1 MARFRLIIPIYYT
14 ILLLCIGVSSVL
26 SYFGLLSNLSWLTI
40 PAVAV
45 IALGL
50 FSAGLLLQVARDKKS
65 ISQQILAI
73 LLFLMFASAS
83 TSSNIN
89 AIYTDRMWQE
99 VRNKAF
105 EEEYGKYT
113 DTIKTIEAELKTST
127 ESDQAYFEK
136 IVSFYGNN
144 INEEITNLKVG
155 ISTSIFF
162 QNLKDIN
169 DTLNAELNQMLVQAT
184 DPNNPGCGTKCR
196 EHMAEINTLVPTT
209 DTVMPKGKTITDIK
223 RNWGQ
228 YRKEKMNAFC
238 TDASYSPFHTLRGL
252 VDVVENDDFCKS
264 MANYSDKYGSNKLEN
279 LRNQVNWEANYS
291 EENVKAYLE
300 QVASTRLVLEN
311 INGDLNTL
319 DVEFSDLEFSI
330 IDEYPRSLEAAAILV
345 ADRDTSFNLIDLGG
359 IKLRAGLVN
368 TIRDREFLTAKVVS
382 SDGKTEQSFVFDLEL
397 SQNEVVVDR
406 DEPIQPFFEILKNK
420 QNDLI
425 SRYED
430 AFATEA
436 KSKFILINTQN
447 GKIGE
452 IEQTLRSAFVV
463 MPDKGNTI
471 IASVMG
477 FAFDFIPIVFAF
489 VAFHGYV
496 REEEGYNPVIG

>member
-50 FSAGLLLQVARDKKS
+50 FSAGLLLQVARDKKR

-155 ISTSIFF
+155 ISTSVFF

-223 RNWGQ
+223 RNWVQ

-359 IKLRAGLVN
+359 IKLRAGLMN
-368 TIRDREFLTAKVVS
+368 TIRDREFLAAKVVS
-382 SDGKTEQSFVFDLEL
+382 SDGKTEQSFIFDLEL

-436 KSKFILINTQN
+436 KSNFILINTQN

>member
-1 MARFRLIIPIYYT
+1 MARLRLIIPIYYA
-14 ILLLCIGVSSVL
+14 ILITCIGISTFL
-26 SYFGLLSNLSWLTI
+26 SFKGLWSNLSWLTYPSVI
-40 PAVAV
+40 V

-50 FSAGLLLQVARDKKS
+50 FSAGLLLQLARDKRS
-65 ISQQILAI
+65 ISQQFLAI
-73 LLFLMFASAS
+73 ILFLMFASAS

-89 AIYTDRMWQE
+89 FLYTERMWKE
-99 VRNKAF
+99 VRNAAF
-105 EEEYGKYT
+105 EEEYNKYK
-113 DTIKTIEAELKTST
+113 DTIKTIEADLKTST

-136 IVSFYGNN
+136 IVSFYGTN

-155 ISTSIFF
+155 ISNSIFF

-196 EHMAEINTLVPTT
+196 EHMAKINSLVPTT
-209 DTVMPKGKTITDIK
+209 DTVMPKGKTINDIK

-264 MANYSDKYGSNKLEN
+264 TANYSKKYGSNKLEN
-279 LRNQVNWEANYS
+279 LRNEVNWEANYS

-319 DVEFSDLEFSI
+319 DVEFSDLDFAI
-330 IDEYPRSLEAAAILV
+330 INEYPRSLEAAAILV
-345 ADRDTSFNLIDLGG
+345 ADRDTSFDLIDLGG
-359 IKLRAGLVN
+359 IKLREGLVK
-368 TIRDREFLTAKVVS
+368 TVRDREFLTAKVVS
-382 SDGKTEQSFVFDLEL
+382 SDGKSEQSFVFDLEL
-397 SQNEVVVDR
+397 SQNEVVIDR

-425 SRYED
+425 SRYGD
-430 AFATEA
+430 AFATED
-436 KSKFILINTQN
+436 KTKFAPIDTQN

-452 IEQTLRSAFVV
+452 IEQTLRHAFFE
-463 MPDKGNTI
+463 MPNRTNTI
-471 IASVMG
+471 FATILG
-477 FAFDFIPIVFAF
+477 FAFDLVPVIFAF